1 MLSRMAAFRSPI
13 HAAHGPQ
20 ISCVALRS
28 DEILRASPR
37 LMAGVAGALYLL
49 IFIAAPVGEC
59 IHRER
64 RACIR
69 AAGAVG

>member
-1 MLSRMAAFRSPI
+1 
-13 HAAHGPQ
+13 
-20 ISCVALRS
+20 
-28 DEILRASPR
+28 
-37 LMAGVAGALYLL
+37 MAGVAGALYLL